1 MLIRL
6 SMAASLL
13 LLALTTACTQAPP
26 PPPDTHDADVQ
37 ALKDIEASWS
47 KATSSKDFEKGMS
60 YYADDASLL
69 MPNQPIVNGKD
80 AIRAAL
86 KPLMDDP
93 NFSLTFATTRAD
105 VAKSGDLG
113 YTVGSYTMTMSDPK
127 TKKPITDK
135 GKYLTAYKKQADGT
149 WKAVADMISSDIPL
163 PAPGKK

>member
-1 MLIRL
+1 MLVRL
-6 SMAASLL
+6 SLAASLL
-13 LLALTTACTQAPP
+13 LLAFTTACTQA

-37 ALKDIEASWS
+37 ALKDTEAAWA
-47 KATSSKDFEKGMS
+47 KVMAAKDLEKDVS

-69 MPNQPIVNGKD
+69 MPNAPIVNGKD

-113 YTVGSYTMTMSDPK
+113 YTVGAYTMTMSDPK
-127 TKKPITDK
+127 TKKSITDK
-135 GKYLTAYKKQADGT
+135 GKYVTAYKKQADGT
-149 WKAVADMISSDIPL
+149 WKAVADMDSSDLPL
-163 PAPGKK
+163 PVPGKK